1 MQIYKSCIDNIYIA
15 ENGYDPG
22 RCSMCGDTD
31 EYLGSYRKGNLKS
44 IGETL
49 VELMLEYDSEYVR
62 EIFKEISLMEKLNA
76 EQKAEINELMVKEFR
91 KRIET
96 IFG

>member
-1 MQIYKSCIDNIYIA
+1 MQIYESCTGNIYIV
-15 ENGYDPG
+15 EDGYSPE
-22 RCSMCGDTD
+22 RCSFCGDTD
-31 EYLGSYRKGNLKS
+31 NYLGSYRKGNVQS
-44 IGETL
+44 ISEVL
-49 VELMLEYDSEYVR
+49 IDLLLEYNEEYVR

>member
-1 MQIYKSCIDNIYIA
+1 MQIYESCTGNIYIV
-15 ENGYDPG
+15 EDVYSPE
-22 RCSMCGDTD
+22 RCGFCGDTD
-31 EYLGSYRKGNLKS
+31 NYLGSYGKGNIQS
-44 IGETL
+44 ISEVLTDL
-49 VELMLEYDSEYVR
+49 LIEYNEEYVR

-91 KRIET
+91 KRIEL

>member
-1 MQIYKSCIDNIYIA
+1 MQIYESCISNIYIA
-15 ENGYDPG
+15 EDGYNPG
-22 RCSMCGDTD
+22 VCGFCGDTD
-31 EYLGSYRKGNLKS
+31 NYLGSYRKGNVQS
-44 IGETL
+44 ISEVL
-49 VELMLEYDSEYVR
+49 IDLLLEYNEEYVR

>member
-1 MQIYKSCIDNIYIA
+1 MQIYESCTGNIYIV
-15 ENGYDPG
+15 EDGYNPG
-22 RCSMCGDTD
+22 VCGFCGDTD
-31 EYLGSYRKGNLKS
+31 EYLGSYRKRNLKS

-62 EIFKEISLMEKLNA
+62 EIFKEICLVEKIT
-76 EQKAEINELMVKEFR
+76 EKQKKEINESIEKNLR

-96 IFG
+96 ILG

>member
-1 MQIYKSCIDNIYIA
+1 MQIYESCTGNIYITDS
-15 ENGYDPG
+15 GYNPG
-22 RCSMCGDTD
+22 VCGFCGDTD
-31 EYLGSYRKGNLKS
+31 NYLGSYGKGNIQS

-49 VELMLEYDSEYVR
+49 IELMLEYDSKYVK
-62 EIFKEISLMEKLNA
+62 EIFKEICEVEKIT
-76 EQKAEINELMVKEFR
+76 EKQKKEINESIEKNLR

>member
-1 MQIYKSCIDNIYIA
+1 MQIYESCTGNIYIV
-15 ENGYDPG
+15 EDGYSPE
-22 RCSMCGDTD
+22 RCGFCGDTD
-31 EYLGSYRKGNLKS
+31 NYLGSYRKGNLKS

-49 VELMLEYDSEYVR
+49 VDLLLEYNEEYVK

-96 IFG
+96 IFR

>member
-1 MQIYKSCIDNIYIA
+1 MED
-15 ENGYDPG
+15 GYNPG
-22 RCSMCGDTD
+22 VCGFCGDTD

-49 VELMLEYDSEYVR
+49 IELMLDYDFRYM
-62 EIFKEISLMEKLNA
+62 KEIYKEICEIEKIT
-76 EQKAEINELMVKEFR
+76 EKQKKEINESLEQNFR
-91 KRIET
+91 KRIDV

>member
-49 VELMLEYDSEYVR
+49 IELMLEYDSEYVK
-62 EIFKEISLMEKLNA
+62 EIFKEICEEEKIT
-76 EQKAEINELMVKEFR
+76 EKQKKEINESIERNFR
-91 KRIET
+91 KRIDV

>member
-31 EYLGSYRKGNLKS
+31 NYLGSYRKGNVQS
-44 IGETL
+44 ISEVL
-49 VELMLEYDSEYVR
+49 IDLLLEYNEEYVR

>member
-1 MQIYKSCIDNIYIA
+1 VED
-15 ENGYDPG
+15 GYSPE
-22 RCSMCGDTD
+22 RCSFCGDTD
-31 EYLGSYRKGNLKS
+31 NYLGSYRKGNVQS
-44 IGETL
+44 ISEVL
-49 VELMLEYDSEYVR
+49 IDLLLEYNEEYVR

>member
-1 MQIYKSCIDNIYIA
+1 MQIYESCTGNIYIV
-15 ENGYDPG
+15 EDIYSPG

-31 EYLGSYRKGNLKS
+31 NYLGSYRKGNLKS

-49 VELMLEYDSEYVR
+49 IELMLEYDSEYVK
-62 EIFKEISLMEKLNA
+62 EIFKEICEVEKITEN
-76 EQKAEINELMVKEFR
+76 QKKEINKAIEQNFR
-91 KRIET
+91 KRVET

>member
-1 MQIYKSCIDNIYIA
+1 MQIYESCTGNIYIV
-15 ENGYDPG
+15 EDGYNPG
-22 RCSMCGDTD
+22 VCGFCGDKD
-31 EYLGSYRKGNLKS
+31 NYLGSYRKGNLKS

-49 VELMLEYDSEYVR
+49 IELMLEYDFRYM
-62 EIFKEISLMEKLNA
+62 KEIYKEICTEEKIT
-76 EQKAEINELMVKEFR
+76 EKQKKEINNAIEQNFR

>member
-1 MQIYKSCIDNIYIA
+1 MQIYESCTGNIYIT

-31 EYLGSYRKGNLKS
+31 NYLGSYRKGNLKS

-49 VELMLEYDSEYVR
+49 IELMLEYDSGYVK
-62 EIFKEISLMEKLNA
+62 EIFKEICEVEKITEN
-76 EQKAEINELMVKEFR
+76 QKKEINNAIEQNFR

>member
-1 MQIYKSCIDNIYIA
+1 MQIYESCTGNIYIV
-15 ENGYDPG
+15 EDGYSPE
-22 RCSMCGDTD
+22 RCGFCGDTD
-31 EYLGSYRKGNLKS
+31 NYLGSYGKGNIQS
-44 IGETL
+44 ISEVLTDL
-49 VELMLEYDSEYVR
+49 LIEYNEEYVR

>member
-1 MQIYKSCIDNIYIA
+1 MQIYESCTGNIYIV
-15 ENGYDPG
+15 EDVYSPE
-22 RCSMCGDTD
+22 RCGFCGDTD
-31 EYLGSYRKGNLKS
+31 NYLGSYGKGNIQS
-44 IGETL
+44 ISEVLTDL
-49 VELMLEYDSEYVR
+49 LIEYNEEYVR

>member
-1 MQIYKSCIDNIYIA
+1 MQIYESCTGNIYIV
-15 ENGYDPG
+15 EDGYSPE
-22 RCSMCGDTD
+22 RCGFCGDTD
-31 EYLGSYRKGNLKS
+31 NYLGSYRKGNVQS
-44 IGETL
+44 ISEVL
-49 VELMLEYDSEYVR
+49 IDLLLEYNEEYVR

-76 EQKAEINELMVKEFR
+76 EQKAEINELMAKEFR

>member
-1 MQIYKSCIDNIYIA
+1 MEDIYSP
-15 ENGYDPG
+15 E
-22 RCSMCGDTD
+22 RCGFCGDTD
-31 EYLGSYRKGNLKS
+31 NYLGSYRKGNVQS
-44 IGETL
+44 ISEVL
-49 VELMLEYDSEYVR
+49 IDLLLEYNEEYVR

>member
-1 MQIYKSCIDNIYIA
+1 MQIYESCTGNIYIV
-15 ENGYDPG
+15 EDIYSPE
-22 RCSMCGDTD
+22 RCGFCGDTD
-31 EYLGSYRKGNLKS
+31 NYLGSYRKGNVQS
-44 IGETL
+44 ISEVL
-49 VELMLEYDSEYVR
+49 IDLLLEYNEEYVR

>member
-1 MQIYKSCIDNIYIA
+1 MQIYESCTGNIYIV
-15 ENGYDPG
+15 EDIYSPG
-22 RCSMCGDTD
+22 VCGFCGDTD
-31 EYLGSYRKGNLKS
+31 SYLGSYRKGNVQS
-44 IGETL
+44 ISEVL
-49 VELMLEYDSEYVR
+49 IDLLLEYNEEYVR

>member
-1 MQIYKSCIDNIYIA
+1 MQIYESCISNIYIM
-15 ENGYDPG
+15 EDEYNPG
-22 RCSMCGDTD
+22 VCGFCGDTD

-49 VELMLEYDSEYVR
+49 IELMLDYDFRYM
-62 EIFKEISLMEKLNA
+62 KEIYKEICEIEKIT
-76 EQKAEINELMVKEFR
+76 EKQKKEINESIERNFR
-91 KRIET
+91 KRIDV

>member
-1 MQIYKSCIDNIYIA
+1 MQIYESCTGNIYIS

-22 RCSMCGDTD
+22 RCSVCGDTD

-49 VELMLEYDSEYVR
+49 VELMLEYDFRYM
-62 EIFKEISLMEKLNA
+62 KEIYKEICATEGITEK
-76 EQKAEINELMVKEFR
+76 QKKEINESLEQNFR
-91 KRIET
+91 KRIDV

>member
-1 MQIYKSCIDNIYIA
+1 VEDIYSP
-15 ENGYDPG
+15 E
-22 RCSMCGDTD
+22 RCSFCGDTD
-31 EYLGSYRKGNLKS
+31 NYLGSYRKGNVQS
-44 IGETL
+44 ISEVL
-49 VELMLEYDSEYVR
+49 IDLLLEYNEEYVR

>member
-1 MQIYKSCIDNIYIA
+1 MQIYESCISNIYIA
-15 ENGYDPG
+15 EDGYNSG
-22 RCSMCGDTD
+22 VCGFCGDTD
-31 EYLGSYRKGNLKS
+31 NYLGSYRKGNIQS
-44 IGETL
+44 ISEVL
-49 VELMLEYDSEYVR
+49 IDLLLEYNEEYVR

-76 EQKAEINELMVKEFR
+76 EQKAEINELMAKEFR

>member
-1 MQIYKSCIDNIYIA
+1 MQIYESCTGNIYIV
-15 ENGYDPG
+15 EDGYSPE
-22 RCSMCGDTD
+22 RCGFCGDTD
-31 EYLGSYRKGNLKS
+31 NYLGSYRKGNVQS
-44 IGETL
+44 ISEVL
-49 VELMLEYDSEYVR
+49 IDLLLEYNEEYVR

>member
-1 MQIYKSCIDNIYIA
+1 MQIYESCTGNIYIV
-15 ENGYDPG
+15 EDGYSSG
-22 RCSMCGDTD
+22 RCGFCGDTD
-31 EYLGSYRKGNLKS
+31 NYLGSYRKGNVQS
-44 IGETL
+44 ISEVL
-49 VELMLEYDSEYVR
+49 IDLLLEYNEEYVR

-76 EQKAEINELMVKEFR
+76 DQKAEINELMVKKFR

>member
-1 MQIYKSCIDNIYIA
+1 MQIYESCTGNIHIV
-15 ENGYDPG
+15 EDGYNPG
-22 RCSMCGDTD
+22 VCGFCGDTD

-49 VELMLEYDSEYVR
+49 IELMLDYDFRYM
-62 EIFKEISLMEKLNA
+62 KEIYKEICEIEKIT
-76 EQKAEINELMVKEFR
+76 EKQKKEINESLEQNFR
-91 KRIET
+91 KRIDV

>member
-1 MQIYKSCIDNIYIA
+1 MQIYESCISNIYIV
-15 ENGYDPG
+15 EDGYSPE
-22 RCSMCGDTD
+22 RCSFCGDTD
-31 EYLGSYRKGNLKS
+31 NYLGSYRKGNVQS
-44 IGETL
+44 ISEVL
-49 VELMLEYDSEYVR
+49 IDLLLEYNEEYVR
-62 EIFKEISLMEKLNA
+62 EIFNEISLMEKLNA